1 MTQVSKSKLDN
12 AFNKLA
18 VSIIIG
24 LIGFIAYQAVD
35 FKDTIICKMDKYEEV
50 QSERILEFKG
60 LYDWTHSINEFVII
74 PTQRLAKDNEQ
85 RINKLEPK
93 HTDEYNH

>member
-1 MTQVSKSKLDN
+1 MTQVGKNKLDN

-35 FKDTIICKMDKYEEV
+35 FKDTIIYKMDKYEKV
-50 QSERILEFKG
+50 QSERMLEFKE
-60 LYDWTHSINEFVII
+60 LYDWAHSVNEFVII

-93 HTDEYNH
+93 HTDEYSN